1 MEGKQKEIGKGSKNK
16 GIAPWLCCQSV
27 YMYIIVVRM
36 LNVVDNLNCGV
47 ELLCTDDTGE
57 LYFMVL
63 IKLWGQINVMIR
75 QWSLTLLYWWYCGVK
90 LHGTD
95 TLWSQTL

>member
-1 MEGKQKEIGKGSKNK
+1 
-16 GIAPWLCCQSV
+16 
-27 YMYIIVVRM
+27 M

-75 QWSLTLLYWWYCGVK
+75 QWSLTLLY
-90 LHGTD
+90 
-95 TLWSQTL
+95 